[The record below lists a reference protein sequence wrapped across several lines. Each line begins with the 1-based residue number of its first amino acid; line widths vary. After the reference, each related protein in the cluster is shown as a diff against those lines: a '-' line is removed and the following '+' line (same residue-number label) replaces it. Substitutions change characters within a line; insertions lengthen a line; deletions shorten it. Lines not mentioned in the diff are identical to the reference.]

1 MRVKTSAQV
10 SLNDVILALVGSALR
25 SYLQA
30 HDELPVRAL
39 IASVPSSAETKPS
52 ALLSGNHVSS
62 LFTTLATDVAD
73 DWQRLLVIHQVTQQ
87 AKQLQALMPASL
99 LGDWLQ
105 YAPPNPA
112 AWVVARWSRWQLAD
126 HVPPPVNVVVSFVR
140 GPSEQRFAEGRPLR
154 AIYSV
159 GPILEGIGL
168 NVTVWSYLDKL
179 HVSVLACS
187 DLTPD
192 PQRISAGIAVALDN
206 LITAAS
212 LGIRQAPSRL
222 PITALSP

>member
-1 MRVKTSAQV
+1 MRVKASARV

-30 HDELPVRAL
+30 NGELPERAL
-39 IASVPSSAETKPS
+39 IASVPSSSESEPS
-52 ALLSGNHVSS
+52 TQLSGNHVSS

-87 AKQLQALMPASL
+87 AKQVQALVPASL

-105 YAPPNPA
+105 YAMPKPA
-112 AWVVARWSRWQLAD
+112 SWVVDQWSRWQLAD
-126 HVPPPVNVVVSFVR
+126 YVPPPVNVVVSFVR
-140 GPSEQRFAEGRPLR
+140 GPSELRFIEGRPLR

-168 NVTVWSYLDKL
+168 NITVWSYLDKL
-179 HVSVLACS
+179 HFSVLACK

-206 LITAAS
+206 LVKVAS
-212 LGIRQAPSRL
+212 LGRSPGSSRL
-222 PITALSP
+222 PMTALSP